1 MNARG
6 PLIDVDELS
15 AAIRTVTDR
24 PVVLDVRWRLAGP
37 PPAELYAG
45 GHLPGAIGVDLD
57 HDLAGPVGD
66 GRRGRHPLPDPEALQ
81 ATLRRWGISTESTV
95 VAYDDADGT
104 SSARA
109 WWLLRWAG
117 IDSVRVLDGGLAA
130 WTAAGQPLT
139 TDVPAPG
146 PGDVVVRPGAMPVLD
161 AGSVA
166 ALAAGAGILL
176 DARAEARYRGE
187 VEPVDPVA
195 GHIPGARSA
204 PTSGNV
210 DRDGRFL
217 DPERMRT
224 RFSTLGARAGAA
236 VGAYCGSGVTAVQ
249 EVLALEIAG
258 IPAALYPGSWS
269 EWVSDPSRPVAT
281 GPDAPARGE
290 GAGREAGPRAPA
302 RGADPGG
309 R

>member
-15 AAIRTVTDR
+15 TEIPTVTDR

-37 PPAELYAG
+37 PPAKLYAA

-57 HDLAGPVGD
+57 RDLAGPVGD
-66 GRRGRHPLPDPEALQ
+66 GRRGRHPLPDPQALQ
-81 ATLRRWGISTESTV
+81 ATLRRWGINTDSTV

-104 SSARA
+104 SAARA

-130 WTAAGQPLT
+130 WTATGQPLT
-139 TDVPAPG
+139 TEVPAPG

-166 ALAAGAGILL
+166 ALAGGAGVLL
-176 DARAEARYRGE
+176 DARAEGRYRGE
-187 VEPVDPVA
+187 VEPIDPVA

-204 PTSGNV
+204 PASGNV

-224 RFSTLGARAGAA
+224 RFAALGARAGAA
-236 VGAYCGSGVTAVQ
+236 VGAYCGSGVTAAQ
-249 EVLALEIAG
+249 EVLALKIAG

-281 GPDAPARGE
+281 GPDVRARAE
-290 GAGREAGPRAPA
+290 AAGGDADREAG
-302 RGADPGG
+302 
-309 R
+309 